1 MKIDDRVSGYMAIL
15 NSSPPKPAAQNTR
28 STEKQSAVATSAFS
42 VQLSKAATQ
51 QSEDSARL
59 EKLGTIR
66 RQLAEGTYNISGR
79 DVADKILKV
88 IKG

>member
-15 NSSPPKPAAQNTR
+15 NRDPVKAVVTSSRNNEPQG
-28 STEKQSAVATSAFS
+28 AVRASAFN
-42 VQLSKAATQ
+42 VQLSIAASRQT
-51 QSEDSARL
+51 DDTTRL
-59 EKLGTIR
+59 EKLSSVKK
-66 RQLAEGTYNISGR
+66 QLAEGTYNISGR